1 MTGVLLD
8 TTFVID
14 LERER
19 RRPAVTKGG
28 AGPAQAFLQ
37 RHGTT
42 PLYLP
47 FTAVGELAAGE
58 SLADKD
64 LWKTLL
70 GYFRV
75 IESTPQ
81 VCWQY
86 GALYRYLKT
95 NGLLI
100 GGNDLWIAATALAH
114 DLPLVTRNEKHFR
127 RVPDLEV
134 ISYADRPD

>member
-1 MTGVLLD
+1 MGDMTGFLLD

-19 RRPAVTKGG
+19 RRHL
-28 AGPAQAFLQ
+28 AGPAGAFLE

-42 PLYLP
+42 PLYLC
-47 FTAVGELAAGE
+47 FTVAGELAAGE
-58 SLADKD
+58 SLAEKD
-64 LWKTLL
+64 LWKSLL

-75 IESTPQ
+75 VESSAE
-81 VCWQY
+81 VAWRY
-86 GALYRYLKT
+86 GTLYRYLKT

-114 DLPLVTRNEKHFR
+114 DLPLVTRNENHFR

-134 ISYADRPD
+134 VTYADLPA